1 MPPTNNKKTN
11 IHNYK
16 RIFWLSMT
24 LLLLISVVLERIN
37 YNHVKDAHRLQIL
50 FEVSTYRA
58 QLEAILISNIQLVRG
73 LGVAVSAE
81 PNLNQERFAQIA
93 APLFNTS
100 KELRNIG
107 GAPNMIIKIKWRLCI
122 SVILICTINSYS

>member
-1 MPPTNNKKTN
+1 MPPTNNKKASA
-11 IHNYK
+11 HNYN
-16 RIFWLSMT
+16 RTFWLSMT

-37 YNHVKDAHRLQIL
+37 YTRVKDAHRLQIL
-50 FEVSTYRA
+50 SDVSTYRA

-107 GAPNMIIKIKWRLCI
+107 GAPNMICLLYT
-122 SVILICTINSYS
+122 SDAADE